1 MRFRGERLRSAAMKL
16 FPLMVVA
23 VALSGISCE
32 RQEFEGKDGTK
43 QLHEHHSG
51 DAHGHEE
58 GDDHAH

>member
-1 MRFRGERLRSAAMKL
+1 MKL